1 MRRTV
6 RFGTKPQSV
15 RSLPENRRQAPA
27 LPVGDV
33 ALLFRGMGDVPAYED
48 AFTRYDIPY
57 RVTSSRGFEVVAL
70 TLPRGVTGA
79 RPNSTGSAIA
89 A

>member
-6 RFGTKPQSV
+6 RFGTKPETYAAYL
-15 RSLPENRRQAPA
+15 RIGDRRRPCRF
-27 LPVGDV
+27 GDV

-48 AFTRYDIPY
+48 AFKRYDIAY
-57 RVTSSRGFEVVAL
+57 RVTSSRGFEVVTL
-70 TLPRGVTGA
+70 TPPRGVTGA